1 MPFLILCDGHEED
14 DHGEDDMEEGM
25 DDKVKADEH
34 HIRKKRYV
42 EISVDRNSFPNHI
55 LPSFASE
62 KIEKNTLETQLG
74 GEEIRGMEKFSV
86 GKTGGGV
93 GGKKMAKVKVGSQE
107 GENEILPYPRFIN
120 DEIH

>member
-25 DDKVKADEH
+25 GDKVKADEH

-62 KIEKNTLETQLG
+62 KIETKPHVPQL
-74 GEEIRGMEKFSV
+74 IFLVIAFSDSI
-86 GKTGGGV
+86 
-93 GGKKMAKVKVGSQE
+93 ANSQ
-107 GENEILPYPRFIN
+107 
-120 DEIH
+120 